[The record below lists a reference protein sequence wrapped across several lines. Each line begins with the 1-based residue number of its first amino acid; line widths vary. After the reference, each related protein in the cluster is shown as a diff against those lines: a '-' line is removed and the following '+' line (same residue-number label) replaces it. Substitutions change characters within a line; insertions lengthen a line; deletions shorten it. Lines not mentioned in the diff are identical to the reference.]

1 MSFPSGRFRSPS
13 KTHSGGIPNR
23 FLQVTVSKTLRQ
35 SRVAPAIKPHLPE
48 RFRYSPRTLG
58 SIYPATTALFEIGK
72 PAVPDLVEAIAN
84 SATSEI
90 ARSNA
95 VATVFDIYRSD
106 VTESVQVLMRA
117 SKASPDRE
125 ASMRLYDAAR
135 KAADMCR
142 QPGHNSCMSALSESE
157 AHEE

>member
-1 MSFPSGRFRSPS
+1 VISP
-13 KTHSGGIPNR
+13 IP
-23 FLQVTVSKTLRQ
+23 
-35 SRVAPAIKPHLPE
+35 
-48 RFRYSPRTLG
+48 TLG
-58 SIYPATTALFEIGK
+58 TIYPATTALFEIGK

-106 VTESVQVLMRA
+106 VAESVRVLMRA

-142 QPGHNSCMSALSESE
+142 QPGHNSCMSALSENE
-157 AHEE
+157 AHEK